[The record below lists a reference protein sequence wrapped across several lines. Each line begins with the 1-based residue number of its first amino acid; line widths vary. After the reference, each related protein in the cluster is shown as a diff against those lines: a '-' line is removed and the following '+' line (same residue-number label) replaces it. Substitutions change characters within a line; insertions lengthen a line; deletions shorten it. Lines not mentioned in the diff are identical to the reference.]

1 MSILNQSFYK
11 NKANYYSCKFK
22 NINLSKNDKHMNV
35 FYTYWENKPSQSNFP
50 SHGYIWT
57 HQPPTEKW
65 GETSYYGNTS
75 RWSIFC
81 DSSSWEVQMDV
92 CVVKKIKTSKSFK
105 RGEKKDFNVEK
116 LNTFFSLWIK
126 PNTKMDVLCKM
137 DPSKNING

>member
-1 MSILNQSFYK
+1 MTILNQSVYRK
-11 NKANYYSCKFK
+11 KANYYLWKFK
-22 NINLSKNDKHMNV
+22 NNLSKNYKNIKA
-35 FYTYWENKPSQSNFP
+35 FYTYWKNKPSQSNFP

-105 RGEKKDFNVEK
+105 KEKGNFNVEK
-116 LNTFFSLWIK
+116 LNLFFFSE
-126 PNTKMDVLCKM
+126 
-137 DPSKNING
+137 